1 MWVSWLTKRRGV
13 GGGEGEWKLESW
25 EVDLGLRDAS
35 SKRFANLDD
44 VSISVSISS
53 SSDALPEE
61 GYCGSLSE
69 LGFKDGLSK

>member
-1 MWVSWLTKRRGV
+1 MKRRGV
-13 GGGEGEWKLESW
+13 GGGEGELKLESW

-35 SKRFANLDD
+35 SKRFANLEDE
-44 VSISVSISS
+44 SISVSIS

-69 LGFKDGLSK
+69 LGFKGR